1 MLLKTLNE
9 FRLEE
14 EYQQNQVW
22 YIGRLTGVITIPA
35 LRPNGKG
42 LSGWTLFGPTSVPDG
57 GATVMLLAAAL
68 GGLGLA
74 RRYLIIN

>member
-1 MLLKTLNE
+1 MKTLND

-22 YIGRLTGVITIPA
+22 YIG
-35 LRPNGKG
+35 G
-42 LSGWTLFGPTSVPDG
+42 LIGGNHDSCSSGWILFGRTSVPDG

-68 GGLGLA
+68 GGLGLV
-74 RRYLIIN
+74 RRFLII